1 MRLASAARRP
11 LTQAVSPYLSAQSTS
26 AWRIGSATWAS
37 PAWRTIGASVPS
49 MSLRIAVLAGSRRS
63 GAIAGARSAAGGTAP
78 SMARMLSRRTLALAA
93 TGTAAG
99 VFSGMFGV
107 GGGSVMVPLLILWL
121 GFGPREATGTSL
133 AAIVVIATVA
143 AGTQAL
149 YGNVHWGDAALIGLP
164 AVAGVL
170 FGTWLQQRV
179 PVRAVELLFAGVLV
193 VTAVHLVLQ

>member
-1 MRLASAARRP
+1 
-11 LTQAVSPYLSAQSTS
+11 
-26 AWRIGSATWAS
+26 
-37 PAWRTIGASVPS
+37 
-49 MSLRIAVLAGSRRS
+49 
-63 GAIAGARSAAGGTAP
+63 
-78 SMARMLSRRTLALAA
+78 MARMLSRRTLALAL

-99 VFSGMFGV
+99 IFSGMFGV
-107 GGGSVMVPLLILWL
+107 GGGAVMVPLLILWL

-149 YGNVHWGDAALIGLP
+149 YGNVHWEDAALIGIP
-164 AVAGVL
+164 AVGGVL